1 MLSLFKKNKK
11 EITPHNG
18 TVCLNCNTMLNGD
31 ENFCP
36 NCGQK
41 NKSHK
46 ITFSSFSHEVFA
58 GFTSWD
64 TKFWKTIIPLITKP
78 GKVSK
83 DYIEGKRIRY
93 TNPFRFY
100 LTTSIIFFLLI
111 GANDTYNKIKKMS
124 SNQIATLNTIEIK
137 NDSIAKQKSDS
148 IARIA
153 LQNVNKTLD
162 SINKKYHTEIDTSN
176 IKIPKNKKYNYSV
189 GGSEVSKMVRFR
201 KKHPNLPMDQAL
213 DSLKMGK
220 NFINRFWY
228 SKTDILE
235 SVENDP
241 EELKKVAKE
250 MLSYTSIALF
260 FLLPILAIFLKLLYI
275 RKNYTYVEHL
285 VFVFHLQTVFFLL
298 AILFFFSSLIK
309 ASGTFLLIF
318 LFAFLFYLYK
328 AMRKFYQQG
337 RFKTIIKFITINI
350 TFFFL
355 ASIGT
360 VLVAM
365 VAFALY

>member
-1 MLSLFKKNKK
+1 
-11 EITPHNG
+11 
-18 TVCLNCNTMLNGD
+18 MLNGD

-46 ITFSSFSHEVFA
+46 ITFGSFLHEVFA

-64 TKFWKTIIPLITKP
+64 AKFWKTIIPLITKP

-111 GANDTYNKIKKMS
+111 GAVDTYNKFKEL
-124 SNQIATLNTIEIK
+124 SNGVVSEKENTIEINELTAQEK
-137 NDSIAKQKSDS
+137 DSIAQ
-148 IARIA
+148 IA
-153 LQNVNKTLD
+153 LHNVNKALD
-162 SINKKYHTEIDTSN
+162 SINKKYHINIDTSN
-176 IKIPKNKKYNYSV
+176 IKTTKKSNYNYTI
-189 GGSEVSKMVRFR
+189 GGSEASKMVRFR
-201 KKHPNLPMDQAL
+201 KTHPDLPTDQAL
-213 DSLKMGK
+213 DSLKLGK
-220 NFINRFWY
+220 NFMNRFWY
-228 SKTDILE
+228 SKTDILNA
-235 SVENDP
+235 VENDP
-241 EELKKVAKE
+241 NELKKIAKS
-250 MLSYTSIALF
+250 MLSHTSIALF
-260 FLLPILAIFLKLLYI
+260 FLLPILALFLKLLYI

-309 ASGTFLLIF
+309 ASGTFLFIF

-350 TFFFL
+350 TYFFL
-355 ASIGT
+355 TTIGT
-360 VLVAM
+360 VIVAM
-365 VAFALY
+365 VAFAMY